1 MAAAHGNNYLMLL
14 GLLSP
19 VQQQALKKVSERLLE
34 DPTGLDNRTVVK
46 KEEKNE
52 RPPHVR

>member
-1 MAAAHGNNYLMLL
+1 MDRLL
-14 GLLSP
+14 ATHSALLALLSP
-19 VQQQALKKVSERLLE
+19 TQQQALKKVAGRLLE

-46 KEEKNE
+46 VEIKEE